1 MKIFENGKYRELTAE
16 EILQQQAEQKK
27 HMQSLNYDE
36 LVERFVRQ
44 RYSQSDVEAIINNY
58 LGDNGNE
65 QYQSEFKAL
74 QEYRKECKA
83 KAKEILGQ

>member
-1 MKIFENGKYRELTAE
+1 MKVAINGKVVDIEVEETAL
-16 EILQQQAEQKK
+16 EIPVQ
-27 HMQSLNYDE
+27 YYGE
-36 LVERFVRQ
+36 LVARLVRQ
-44 RYSQSDVEAIINNY
+44 RYSQSNVEAIINNY

-83 KAKEILGQ
+83 KAREILGQ

>member
-1 MKIFENGKYRELTAE
+1 MKILENGKYRELTAE
-16 EILQQQAEQKK
+16 EIAQQQAEQKK
-27 HMQSLNYDE
+27 YMQSLDYGE
-36 LVERFVRQ
+36 LVARLVRQ

-74 QEYRKECKA
+74 QEYRKKCKA
-83 KAKEILGQ
+83 KAKEMLGL